1 VKYLYFVFILISLS
15 NCSVYQDGFKCLIGK
30 GESCKSLSYVDN
42 NVDEGVYD
50 EPVRSKG
57 QSKAERLTIF
67 YPKTQERLDLKI
79 PDSAKK

>member
-1 VKYLYFVFILISLS
+1 MKYLYFALILVGLT
-15 NCSVYQDGFKCLIGK
+15 NCSVYQDGFKCPIGK

-50 EPVRSKG
+50 EVKNPAH
-57 QSKAERLTIF
+57 QSKPERLTIF

-79 PDSAKK
+79 PDPKK